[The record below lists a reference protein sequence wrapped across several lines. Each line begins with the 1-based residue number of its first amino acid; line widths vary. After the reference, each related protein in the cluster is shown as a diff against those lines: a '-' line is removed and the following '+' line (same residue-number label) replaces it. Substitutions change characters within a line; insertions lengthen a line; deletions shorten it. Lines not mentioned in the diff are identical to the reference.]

1 MCSGGAETHREVHVG
16 ITFSF
21 FLSFQLS
28 TMTTPTWILHILK
41 CPHKN
46 SYLGSSLTDVC
57 FQACIFKTTEIKC
70 FKYLHFNWNIIF
82 LWPPSLYL
90 SQSREKKKKNSS
102 KTFQCISWRYIL
114 RFYTSLLS
122 GGPSLSFNPPLF
134 TKTLKEGQLAHCTT
148 LQAASASTHHCHL
161 LCFLSDF
168 FFFNL
173 RSYCRFR

>member
-90 SQSREKKKKNSS
+90 SQSREKKKK
-102 KTFQCISWRYIL
+102 KTLAKLFSVYPEGISW
-114 RFYTSLLS
+114 
-122 GGPSLSFNPPLF
+122 GF
-134 TKTLKEGQLAHCTT
+134 T
-148 LQAASASTHHCHL
+148 L
-161 LCFLSDF
+161 LCCQGVLLCLLILLYSQRHLKKGSWHIVQHFRLHQQVPIIVTYCVFCLIF
-168 FFFNL
+168 FFL
-173 RSYCRFR
+173 I